1 MLKEPIYLTKLVFM
15 TEYNKLLSE
24 IRLIK
29 QSIVAIERNGAAIG
43 GWLPKRAV
51 MRYFDYADNQLRLLE
66 KTNALEVSKIGR
78 RKFYSLASIIKLIEK
93 NSQ

>member
-1 MLKEPIYLTKLVFM
+1 M

-43 GWLPKRAV
+43 GWLPKKAV
-51 MRYFDYADNQLRLLE
+51 MRYFDYADNQLRVLE
-66 KTNALEVSKIGR
+66 RENALEVSKVGR
-78 RKFYSLASIIKLIEK
+78 RKFYSLNSIIALIDK
-93 NSQ
+93 NRQK